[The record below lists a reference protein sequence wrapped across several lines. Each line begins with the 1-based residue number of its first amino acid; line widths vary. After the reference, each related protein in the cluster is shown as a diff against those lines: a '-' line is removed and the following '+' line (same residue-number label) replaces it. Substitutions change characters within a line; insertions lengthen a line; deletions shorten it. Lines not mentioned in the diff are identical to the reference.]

1 MCEEVSS
8 LSVAQGGFV
17 KIIPAFLVFHCEVR
31 FMYNPG
37 NNSPLGGRRSAFG
50 GSRYQY
56 QTLPYGRTEA
66 QASGLIGKV
75 MSLLAFSFVFASIG
89 AFLGLTVIPLSTGS
103 YLFVALGGLVV
114 LIALQFLIQKP
125 GINLFLLYL
134 FTFLEGLSLSPLLA
148 SYMTNT
154 ADQFIL
160 AEAFLITA
168 ITSFALALY
177 AWTTKR
183 DFSRIGDYL
192 FFGVILLLVAGIMEI
207 FFHSTLFALI
217 ISVAGIAIFSGY
229 MLFYIQRA
237 KNMADTLPNAIGLTA
252 SLFITV
258 LNLFLYIL
266 EFLSIL
272 QGGRR
277 R

>member
-1 MCEEVSS
+1 
-8 LSVAQGGFV
+8 
-17 KIIPAFLVFHCEVR
+17 
-31 FMYNPG
+31 MYNPG
-37 NNSPLGGRRSAFG
+37 NNSPFGGRRSAFG
-50 GSRYQY
+50 GSRFQY
-56 QTLPYGRTEA
+56 QTLPYGYSEV
-66 QASGLIGKV
+66 QSSGLIGKV
-75 MSLLAFSFVFASIG
+75 MSLLAFSFIFASIG
-89 AFLGLTVIPLSTGS
+89 GLLGMTVFQLTFGS
-103 YLFVALGGLVV
+103 YLFVALAGLVV

-134 FTFLEGLSLSPLLA
+134 FTFLEGLSLSPLLG
-148 SYMTNT
+148 SYMSNA
-154 ADQFIL
+154 ADQYIL

-183 DFSRIGDYL
+183 DFTRIGDYL
-192 FFGVILLLVAGIMEI
+192 FFGLILLIVASIIGF

-237 KNMADTLPNAIGLTA
+237 KNMADTLPNAIGLTV